1 MAADRDR
8 PAGFSLRR
16 WSQRKLEAA
25 RSSAAVPTPPAARP
39 AVAAAAAP
47 PAAQRAAGV
56 PGAVAGPELPPLDS
70 LGFDS
75 DFTAFLQPKVDA
87 ALRRK
92 ALRTLFRDPR
102 FNVMDGLDVYI
113 DDYSKPD
120 PIEPALVRELIQS
133 RYIMD
138 PPKARVNADGHVED
152 VPADERA
159 AQAPPPAPAADAA
172 PAGEAAAGA
181 APADAPG
188 ASDEPRR
195 EP

>member
-8 PAGFSLRR
+8 FAGFSLRR

-25 RSSAAVPTPPAARP
+25 RESAAPVRAAPIPPAATP
-39 AVAAAAAP
+39 AGAAAAAP
-47 PAAQRAAGV
+47 PAAAKAAGA
-56 PGAVAGPELPPLDS
+56 PAAIAAPELPPLES
-70 LGFDS
+70 LSFES

-120 PIEPALVRELIQS
+120 PIAPALVRELMQS

-138 PPKARVNADGHVED
+138 PPETRVSADGHVED

-159 AQAPPPAPAADAA
+159 AEAPPPAPAPDAA

-181 APADAPG
+181 APADAP
-188 ASDEPRR
+188 RR
-195 EP
+195 DP